1 MCGRATLAK
10 KPAAIEKRYKATF
23 EKNNLANKNALPNYN
38 IAPTH
43 WHPVLTN
50 TIENP
55 LRFFK
60 WGLIPSWAKDAKIAS
75 NLINARIET
84 ILIKPAYK
92 CIHQQRCLVPYDGF
106 YEWKKVGKGRIPYRI
121 ILPNTPIFSVAG
133 IWETWSDPTGTI
145 IPTFTV
151 LTQAPN
157 ELMQPIHDRMPAI
170 LSPEQETIW
179 LDNTL
184 PIQEVLAIVKPY
196 PSDLMKAY
204 RVSSQVNK
212 VKINAAQLLEE
223 VPDFQQGSLF

>member
-10 KPAAIEKRYKATF
+10 KPKEIEKRYNVTF
-23 EKNNLANKNALPNYN
+23 EPTEPTNKNCLPNYN

-50 TIENP
+50 ESTNP
-55 LRFFK
+55 LRIFK

-75 NLINARIET
+75 NLINARSET
-84 ILIKPAYK
+84 ILDKPAFK
-92 CIHQQRCLVPYDGF
+92 CINQQRCLVPYDGF
-106 YEWKKVGKGRIPYRI
+106 YEWKKVGKDRIPYRI

-133 IWETWSDPTGTI
+133 IWETWTDSTGTT

-151 LTQAPN
+151 LTQPPN
-157 ELMQPIHDRMPAI
+157 TLMQSIHDRMPAI
-170 LSPEQETIW
+170 LAPNQEAAW

-184 PIQEVLAIVKPY
+184 PIKEILALIQPY
-196 PSDLMKAY
+196 PSELMKAY
-204 RVSSQVNK
+204 RVSSLVNK
-212 VKINAAQLLEE
+212 VSANNPQLLAE